1 MFLLFHVAIPLLV
14 FEIPRVKS
22 FLNFNRLALI
32 IGALLPDLIDKPILL
47 LSLGSGRGFSHSLL
61 FVVILYLSVFL
72 IMKRKTIIA
81 NSLAIGVLFHLLL
94 DLPGVPLFAPF
105 IQYNFEIIE
114 DPIRYWINKLFT
126 DPLIQSTEIFGLS
139 SLLFILFQ
147 NKLFKFKK
155 IFHYLIQNNIK
166 SKALF
171 V

>member
-1 MFLLFHVAIPLLV
+1 MFLLFHLAIPLLV
-14 FEIPRVKS
+14 FEIPRIKS
-22 FLNFNRLALI
+22 YFNFNRLALI

-47 LSLGSGRGFSHSLL
+47 LSLGSGRGYSHSLL
-61 FVVILYLSVFL
+61 FVGILYLTIFL
-72 IMKRKTIIA
+72 ITNKKTLIA

-94 DLPGVPLFAPF
+94 DMPEVPLFAPF

-114 DPIRYWINKLFT
+114 DPIGYWINKLVF
-126 DPLIQSTEIFGLS
+126 DPLVQSTEIIGLS
-139 SLLFILFQ
+139 GLVFILIH

-155 IFHYLIQNNIK
+155 IFHYLVQNNIK

>member
-14 FEIPRVKS
+14 FEIPRIKS
-22 FLNFNRLALI
+22 FLNFNRLAII

-47 LSLGSGRGFSHSLL
+47 LSMGSGRGYSHSLL
-61 FVVILYLSVFL
+61 FVAILYLTVFL
-72 IMKRKTIIA
+72 VMKNKTLIA

-94 DLPGVPLFAPF
+94 DLPAVPLFAPF

-114 DPIRYWINKLFT
+114 DPILYWINKLLF
-126 DPLIQSTEIFGLS
+126 DPLVQSTEIIGLS
-139 SLLFILFQ
+139 SLIFILIH

-155 IFHYLIQNNIK
+155 IFHYLTQNNIK

>member
-1 MFLLFHVAIPLLV
+1 MFLLFHIAIPLLV
-14 FEIPRVKS
+14 FEIPRIKS
-22 FLNFNRLALI
+22 YFNFNRLALI

-47 LSLGSGRGFSHSLL
+47 LSLGSGRGYSHSML
-61 FVVILYLSVFL
+61 FVALLYLTIFL
-72 IMKRKTIIA
+72 ISNKKTLIA

-94 DLPGVPLFAPF
+94 DLPEVPLFAPF

-114 DPIRYWINKLFT
+114 DPIGYWINKLLL
-126 DPLIQSTEIFGLS
+126 DPLVQSTEIIGLS
-139 SLLFILFQ
+139 GLVFILIH

-155 IFHYLIQNNIK
+155 IFHYLVQNNIK